1 MTPNRFA
8 DRVQRLQPYLFA
20 ELERRIQEK
29 REAGHDVISLGI
41 GDPDLPTPEIVVE
54 ELQRAVGRPD
64 THQYPS
70 NWGRQSFRE
79 AIASFYA
86 DRFGV
91 TLDPANQVLPVLGGK
106 EGIFHICFAMLDAG
120 DVALGTDPGYPVY
133 TSGPLLADAEPY
145 MLPIGP
151 ENGFKPDLASI
162 PADVLARARMLF
174 INYPNNPTGA
184 VLEEGDTFFEEVVQF
199 ARDNDLWVVHDNAYS
214 EISFDGY
221 RAPSFLSTP
230 GAMEVGVEMFSLSKA
245 WNMTGWRVGAC
256 VGNPD
261 VVRMLWKL
269 KTNVDSG
276 MFDAIQLAAAK
287 ALTDAR
293 EFPAEMSRI
302 YQRRRDLVV
311 EALRGIGLDVEPPKG
326 TIYVWV
332 RVPEGY
338 TSASFCE
345 LVLDQANVVVSP
357 GSSYGDSGEG
367 FIRISLS
374 TPDDRLREA
383 ISRIETSLRVPT
395 A

>member
-1 MTPNRFA
+1 MTRFSK
-8 DRVQRLQPYLFA
+8 RIESLKPYLFA

-41 GDPDLPTPEIVVE
+41 GDPDLPTPDVVVE
-54 ELQRAVGRPD
+54 ELRRAVGRPD

-70 NWGRQSFRE
+70 NWGRPVFRE
-79 AIASFYA
+79 AVASFYE

-91 TLDPANQVLPVLGGK
+91 SLDPKTQVLPVLGGK
-106 EGIFHICFAMLDAG
+106 EGIFHICSVVLDPG
-120 DVALGTDPGYPVY
+120 DIALGTDPGYPVY
-133 TSGPLLADAEPY
+133 TSGPLLVDAVPY
-145 MLPIGP
+145 ALPILA
-151 ENGFKPDLASI
+151 ENGFKPDLDAI
-162 PADVLARARMLF
+162 PADVLARAKLLF

-184 VLEEGDTFFEEVVQF
+184 VIDDGDTFFADVVSF
-199 ARDNDLWVVHDNAYS
+199 ARKHDILVVHDQCYS

-221 RAPSFLSTP
+221 RAPSFLATP
-230 GAMEVGVEMFSLSKA
+230 GAMDIGVEMFSLSKS

-261 VVRMLWKL
+261 VVAAFWKF

-276 MFDAIQLAAAK
+276 VFDVVQLAAAK

-293 EFPAEMSRI
+293 AFPEEMSRI

-311 EALRGIGLDVEPPKG
+311 DGLRAIGLEVDPPKG

-332 RVPEGY
+332 RVPEGHD
-338 TSASFCE
+338 SASFCQ
-345 LVLDQANVVVSP
+345 LVLDEANVVVSP
-357 GSSYGDSGEG
+357 GSSYGEHGEG
-367 FIRISLS
+367 YIRISLS

-383 ISRIETSLRVPT
+383 INRIETSMRVT